1 MICAV
6 IINAGQANAA
16 MRDAGYQDVRI
27 FKRLS
32 KLKSEEILIESI
44 GVIGQRIKKEALL
57 NSLAKMINSIYSS
70 SVCMCVGVGGGG
82 GEILLLLVC
91 YPSPSIHTSR
101 DILSCTPSP

>member
-82 GEILLLLVC
+82 GRDSAAVSLLPFPI
-91 YPSPSIHTSR
+91 YPH
-101 DILSCTPSP
+101 